1 MGAGKSTIGRLL
13 AKHLGLIFRDT
24 DREIEART
32 GVSIN
37 TIFDVEG
44 EDGFR
49 KRESSVIDELSV
61 LPSTL
66 LATGGGA
73 ILAEDNRRNLRSRG
87 TVVYLYASVE
97 QQVERTRW
105 DKNRPLLQCED
116 PAGALRALMEARDPL
131 YREIADVIVDTDRR
145 KPRAVADEIVERLP

>member
-13 AKHLGLIFRDT
+13 AKHLGLTFRDT

-32 GVSIN
+32 GVSIS

-44 EDGFR
+44 EEGFR
-49 KRESSVIDELSV
+49 KRESSVIDELTA

-73 ILAEDNRRNLRSRG
+73 ILDALNRRNLGSRG

-105 DKNRPLLQCED
+105 DKSRPLLQCDD
-116 PAGALRALMEARDPL
+116 PESALRSIMEVRDPL
-131 YREIADVIVDTDRR
+131 YREIADVTVDTDRR